1 MEKLPFWHA
10 VCAAPC
16 TFPAGL
22 KSGAFREVIKVS
34 GRKNTGGECVSLPLP
49 LITCCKVNVLQQPA
63 AYGLSTHQFA
73 GFGSFQGI
81 CKEKQKQNH
90 QLWQS
95 PRA

>member
-22 KSGAFREVIKVS
+22 KNGASREVIKVN

-49 LITCCKVNVLQQPA
+49 LITCCKVNVFQQPA
-63 AYGLSTHQFA
+63 ALRAQHSPV
-73 GFGSFQGI
+73 
-81 CKEKQKQNH
+81 CW
-90 QLWQS
+90 LWQL
-95 PRA
+95 PGNL